1 MHLQCVLKTFSYFVG
16 GLLPK
21 ISYGSKVMTSQVVQG
36 KSGPDQLEGVE
47 GIKGFFQVT
56 SFILTSDVNG
66 YSVQA
71 DLRT

>member
-1 MHLQCVLKTFSYFVG
+1 
-16 GLLPK
+16 
-21 ISYGSKVMTSQVVQG
+21 MTSQVVQG
-36 KSGPDQLEGVE
+36 ESGPDQLEGVE
-47 GIKGFFQVT
+47 GIKDFFQVT